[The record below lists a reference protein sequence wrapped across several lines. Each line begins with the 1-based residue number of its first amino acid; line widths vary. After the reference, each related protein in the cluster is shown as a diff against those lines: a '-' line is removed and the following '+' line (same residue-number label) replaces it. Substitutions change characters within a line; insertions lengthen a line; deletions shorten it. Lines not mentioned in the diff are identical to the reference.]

1 MPLSRRDFLVTS
13 TAVAAGAVFA
23 ASALAKRN
31 ARFADPNPEGDDTNI
46 KPAAKKLNILVLGG
60 TGFTG
65 PHFVRLAM
73 KRGHAVTVFN
83 RGKTEQRI
91 GPLPEGVERLVGDR
105 DLKTQNLK
113 ALEGDRKWDAVLDTS
128 GYFPRQMDAVTD
140 LLKDRVGQYLFI
152 SSISAYA
159 IPIPPDSDEDAPLAK
174 LANPLAEDMGAGG
187 ENYGGLKVLCEQA
200 VEKAMPG
207 KTAIV
212 RPTFISGPGDPTD
225 RFTYW
230 PVRVSKGGDVAC
242 PGEPKNLIQYIDSRD
257 LAAFLLTLI
266 ENKTMGVFNAA
277 GPKPEAGLG
286 DLVTVSKAVS
296 KSDAKFTWID
306 AAFLE
311 EQGPIGGAFPIW
323 VPPESAYAGMATVR
337 FDRALKAGMKLRP
350 IEATVKDTLVWWP
363 KEVERRKRVGKE
375 LTAQA
380 EKEGK
385 PAPKLG
391 DPDKLRAGPSV
402 EDEKK
407 LLEAWAKRQDK
418 KPEGKPEE
426 K

>member
-1 MPLSRRDFLVTS
+1 MSFSRRHFLVTS
-13 TAVAAGAVFA
+13 TAAAAGAVFA
-23 ASALAKRN
+23 ASALAR
-31 ARFADPNPEGDDTNI
+31 ARFSDPDPEGDDTNI
-46 KPAAKKLNILVLGG
+46 TPASKKLKILVLGG

-73 KRGHAVTVFN
+73 KRGHTITVFN

-105 DLKTQNLK
+105 DLKAPNLK

-128 GYFPRQMDAVTD
+128 GYFPRQMTAVTD

-159 IPIPPDSDEDAPLAK
+159 IPIPPDSDEDSPLAK
-174 LANPLAEDMGAGG
+174 LSNPLAEDMGAGG

-207 KTAIV
+207 KVAIV

-230 PVRVSKGGDVAC
+230 PVRVSKGGDVAV
-242 PGEPKNLIQYIDSRD
+242 PGVPKDPIQYIDSRD

-266 ENKTMGVFNAA
+266 ENTTMGVFNAA
-277 GPKPEAGLG
+277 GPKPAAGLG

-296 KSDAKFTWID
+296 KSDAKFIWMD
-306 AAFLE
+306 EAFLE
-311 EQGPIGGAFPIW
+311 EQGPAGGAFPIW
-323 VPPESAYAGMATVR
+323 VPPQSAFGGMATVR

-350 IEATVKDTLVWWP
+350 METTIKDTLVWWP
-363 KEVERRKRVGKE
+363 KEVERRARVGKE

-391 DPDKLRAGPSV
+391 DPLKLRAGPSA
-402 EDEKK
+402 EQEKQ

-418 KPEGKPEE
+418 KPDGKPEE

>member
-1 MPLSRRDFLVTS
+1 MSFSRRHFLVTS
-13 TAVAAGAVFA
+13 TAAAAGAVFA
-23 ASALAKRN
+23 ASALAR
-31 ARFADPNPEGDDTNI
+31 ARFSDPDPEGDDTNI
-46 KPAAKKLNILVLGG
+46 TPASKKLKILVLGG

-73 KRGHAVTVFN
+73 KRGHTITVFN
-83 RGKTEQRI
+83 RCKTEQRI

-105 DLKTQNLK
+105 DLKAPNLK

-128 GYFPRQMDAVTD
+128 GYFPRQMTAVTD

-159 IPIPPDSDEDAPLAK
+159 IPIPPDSDEDSPLAK
-174 LANPLAEDMGAGG
+174 LSNPLAEDMGAGG

-207 KTAIV
+207 KVAIV

-230 PVRVSKGGDVAC
+230 PVRVSKGGDVAV
-242 PGEPKNLIQYIDSRD
+242 PGVPKDPIQYIDSRD
-257 LAAFLLTLI
+257 LAAFMLTLI
-266 ENKTMGVFNAA
+266 ENQTMGVFNAA
-277 GPKPEAGLG
+277 GPKPAAGIG

-296 KSDAKFTWID
+296 KADAKFIWMD
-306 AAFLE
+306 ESFLE
-311 EQGPIGGAFPIW
+311 TQGPAGGQFPIW
-323 VPPESAYAGMATVR
+323 VPPQSAFGGMATVR

-350 IEATVKDTLVWWP
+350 METTIKDTLVWWP
-363 KEVERRKRVGKE
+363 KEVERRARVGKE

-391 DPDKLRAGPSV
+391 DPLKLRAGPSA
-402 EDEKK
+402 EQEKQ

-418 KPEGKPEE
+418 KPDGKPEE